1 MAASE
6 KDIENIIKML
16 DEASATTARINLNV
30 AEDGNDG
37 EIRKLK
43 HDGRCDVGS
52 EWATGKVKIHECLRS
67 HMLDEE
73 NKKIYTKIIK
83 ILKRR
88 VFSVIKILVFC
99 ILIKIYK
106 S

>member
-43 HDGRCDVGS
+43 HHGRCDVGS
-52 EWATGKVKIHECLRS
+52 AWA
-67 HMLDEE
+67 
-73 NKKIYTKIIK
+73 
-83 ILKRR
+83 R
-88 VFSVIKILVFC
+88 VISVIKILVFC

>member
-43 HDGRCDVGS
+43 HHGRCDVGS
-52 EWATGKVKIHECLRS
+52 A
-67 HMLDEE
+67 
-73 NKKIYTKIIK
+73 
-83 ILKRR
+83 
-88 VFSVIKILVFC
+88 
-99 ILIKIYK
+99 
-106 S
+106 

>member
-1 MAASE
+1 MKKLLFAIFVVTTIISFTSCSNKKEQDKAKKQVE

-43 HDGRCDVGS
+43 HHGRCDVGS
-52 EWATGKVKIHECLRS
+52 AWATGKVKNPECVDAP
-67 HMLDEE
+67 MLDEE
-73 NKKIYTKIIK
+73 SK
-83 ILKRR
+83 
-88 VFSVIKILVFC
+88 
-99 ILIKIYK
+99 
-106 S
+106 

>member
-43 HDGRCDVGS
+43 HHGRCDVGS
-52 EWATGKVKIHECLRS
+52 AWATGKVKNPECVDAP
-67 HMLDEE
+67 MLDEE
-73 NKKIYTKIIK
+73 SLRFVTTDFRRIQTIKKKH
-83 ILKRR
+83 L
-88 VFSVIKILVFC
+88 L
-99 ILIKIYK
+99 
-106 S
+106 

>member
-43 HDGRCDVGS
+43 HHGRCDVGS
-52 EWATGKVKIHECLRS
+52 AWATGKVKNPECVG
-67 HMLDEE
+67 D
-73 NKKIYTKIIK
+73 YCIIK
-83 ILKRR
+83 SIGCQYLYEKKLK
-88 VFSVIKILVFC
+88 L
-99 ILIKIYK
+99 
-106 S
+106 

>member
-37 EIRKLK
+37 KNERISHCIWKRNY
-43 HDGRCDVGS
+43 
-52 EWATGKVKIHECLRS
+52 KIQVLCLLWLCFAV
-67 HMLDEE
+67 HCGE
-73 NKKIYTKIIK
+73 
-83 ILKRR
+83 
-88 VFSVIKILVFC
+88 VPFHV
-99 ILIKIYK
+99 
-106 S
+106 

>member
-43 HDGRCDVGS
+43 HHGRCDVGS
-52 EWATGKVKIHECLRS
+52 AWANPECVDAP
-67 HMLDEE
+67 MLDEE
-73 NKKIYTKIIK
+73 SK
-83 ILKRR
+83 
-88 VFSVIKILVFC
+88 
-99 ILIKIYK
+99 
-106 S
+106 

>member
-43 HDGRCDVGS
+43 HHGRCDVGS
-52 EWATGKVKIHECLRS
+52 AWAIGKVKNPECVDAP
-67 HMLDEE
+67 MLDEE
-73 NKKIYTKIIK
+73 SKIV
-83 ILKRR
+83 KRR
-88 VFSVIKILVFC
+88 AISVIKILVFC

>member
-43 HDGRCDVGS
+43 HHADVMWEVHGQQ
-52 EWATGKVKIHECLRS
+52 VR
-67 HMLDEE
+67 
-73 NKKIYTKIIK
+73 
-83 ILKRR
+83 
-88 VFSVIKILVFC
+88 
-99 ILIKIYK
+99 
-106 S
+106 

>member
-37 EIRKLK
+37 EIRKL
-43 HDGRCDVGS
+43 
-52 EWATGKVKIHECLRS
+52 TGKVKNPECVDAP
-67 HMLDEE
+67 MLDEE
-73 NKKIYTKIIK
+73 SK
-83 ILKRR
+83 
-88 VFSVIKILVFC
+88 
-99 ILIKIYK
+99 
-106 S
+106 

>member
-43 HDGRCDVGS
+43 HHCRCDVGS
-52 EWATGKVKIHECLRS
+52 ALATGKVKKPECVDAPK
-67 HMLDEE
+67 LDEDS
-73 NKKIYTKIIK
+73 K
-83 ILKRR
+83 
-88 VFSVIKILVFC
+88 
-99 ILIKIYK
+99 
-106 S
+106 

>member
-16 DEASATTARINLNV
+16 DEASATINLNV

-43 HDGRCDVGS
+43 HHGRCDVGS
-52 EWATGKVKIHECLRS
+52 AWATGKVKNPECVDAP
-67 HMLDEE
+67 MLDEE
-73 NKKIYTKIIK
+73 SK
-83 ILKRR
+83 
-88 VFSVIKILVFC
+88 
-99 ILIKIYK
+99 
-106 S
+106 

>member
-43 HDGRCDVGS
+43 HHGRCDVGS
-52 EWATGKVKIHECLRS
+52 AWATGKVKNPECVDAP
-67 HMLDEE
+67 MLVEE
-73 NKKIYTKIIK
+73 SK
-83 ILKRR
+83 
-88 VFSVIKILVFC
+88 
-99 ILIKIYK
+99 
-106 S
+106 

>member
-37 EIRKLK
+37 EIRKLSITA
-43 HDGRCDVGS
+43 DVMWEVHGQQ
-52 EWATGKVKIHECLRS
+52 GK
-67 HMLDEE
+67 
-73 NKKIYTKIIK
+73 
-83 ILKRR
+83 
-88 VFSVIKILVFC
+88 
-99 ILIKIYK
+99 
-106 S
+106 

>member
-37 EIRKLK
+37 EIRELK
-43 HDGRCDVGS
+43 HHGRCDVGS
-52 EWATGKVKIHECLRS
+52 AWATGKVKNPECVDAP
-67 HMLDEE
+67 MLDEE
-73 NKKIYTKIIK
+73 SK
-83 ILKRR
+83 
-88 VFSVIKILVFC
+88 
-99 ILIKIYK
+99 
-106 S
+106 

>member
-30 AEDGNDG
+30 AEDGNDA

-43 HDGRCDVGS
+43 HHGRWDVGS
-52 EWATGKVKIHECLRS
+52 AWATGKVKNPES
-67 HMLDEE
+67 VDAPMLDEE
-73 NKKIYTKIIK
+73 SK
-83 ILKRR
+83 
-88 VFSVIKILVFC
+88 
-99 ILIKIYK
+99 
-106 S
+106 

>member
-43 HDGRCDVGS
+43 HRLVLMMGS
-52 EWATGKVKIHECLRS
+52 AWATGKVKNSECVDAP
-67 HMLDEE
+67 MLDEE
-73 NKKIYTKIIK
+73 SK
-83 ILKRR
+83 
-88 VFSVIKILVFC
+88 
-99 ILIKIYK
+99 
-106 S
+106 

>member
-43 HDGRCDVGS
+43 HHGRCDVGS
-52 EWATGKVKIHECLRS
+52 AWATGKVKNPECVDAP
-67 HMLDEE
+67 MLDEE
-73 NKKIYTKIIK
+73 SKLT
-83 ILKRR
+83 RSAGR
-88 VFSVIKILVFC
+88 PPACAPTFR
-99 ILIKIYK
+99 
-106 S
+106 